1 MGSYQ
6 VNRVMYD
13 FAKRADGAAAVEDKN
28 AFLAQY
34 SLTEDER
41 AALVDPNFSALLSLG
56 GLPNLVYR
64 YYARHGFAAK
74 DFAQRL
80 ADEEKR

>member
-6 VNRVMYD
+6 VNRALYD
-13 FAKRADGAAAVEDKN
+13 FSRQSDAADDKD
-28 AFLAQY
+28 AFLAGY
-34 SLTEDER
+34 DLTDEER
-41 AALVDPNFSALLSLG
+41 VALSGPNFSALLDLG

-64 YYARHGFAAK
+64 YYARHGLSPK

-80 ADEEKR
+80 ADEVHG

>member
-13 FAKRADGAAAVEDKN
+13 FARRADSAAAVDDKG
-28 AFLAQY
+28 AFLADY
-34 SLTEDER
+34 DLTDEER
-41 AALVDPNFSALLSLG
+41 AALTGPNFSALLSLG

-64 YYARHGFAAK
+64 YYARHGLTPK

-80 ADEEKR
+80 ADEAKR

>member
-6 VNRVMYD
+6 VNRALYD
-13 FAKRADGAAAVEDKN
+13 FSRRAGAADDKDS
-28 AFLAQY
+28 FLADY
-34 SLTEDER
+34 DLTEEER
-41 AALVDPNFSALLSLG
+41 AALSGPNFSALLDLG

-64 YYARHGFAAK
+64 YYARHGLSPK

-80 ADEEKR
+80 ADEGGG